1 MENPFF
7 SNVLYRLDNDAL
19 DFGSLSGRYIV
30 DCLFVLSSSLAYSLV
45 TIVGSSLVL
54 PVLFILFLYHYTA
67 TATRPFPLQQL
78 SAAPRTLLHLFGGL
92 ITEEVQS
99 WLLRGEGWFAGINY
113 IEELRICSKE
123 KKKKKSFGRHGRMF
137 SNKSFFVWVV
147 TTTTASYRRYNNG
160 HNWKFFA
167 SASFYSG
174 DDSHRNFH
182 IILSYYSLQMLSI
195 THSICCIFSFI
206 K

>member
-1 MENPFF
+1 
-7 SNVLYRLDNDAL
+7 
-19 DFGSLSGRYIV
+19 
-30 DCLFVLSSSLAYSLV
+30 
-45 TIVGSSLVL
+45 
-54 PVLFILFLYHYTA
+54 LYHYTA

-123 KKKKKSFGRHGRMF
+123 KKKKKKSSGRHGGMF

-160 HNWKFFA
+160 HN
-167 SASFYSG
+167 
-174 DDSHRNFH
+174 
-182 IILSYYSLQMLSI
+182 
-195 THSICCIFSFI
+195 
-206 K
+206 